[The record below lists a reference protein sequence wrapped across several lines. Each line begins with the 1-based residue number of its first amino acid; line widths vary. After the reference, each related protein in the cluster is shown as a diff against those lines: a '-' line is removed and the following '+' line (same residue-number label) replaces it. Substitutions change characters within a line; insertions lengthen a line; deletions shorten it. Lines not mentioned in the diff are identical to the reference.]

1 MIVSKPLRNSNK
13 KRGGKKKKEGETSQ
27 VVLLIWFNVI
37 AKLDKEC
44 REKENYKPISL
55 TSIAGKK
62 KKKNYSKL

>member
-13 KRGGKKKKEGETSQ
+13 KRGGKKKEGETSQ

-55 TSIAGKK
+55 TSIDGKK
-62 KKKNYSKL
+62 KKKL